1 MPAELIAEASEASVV
16 SLLALSTVKVWFWMV
31 RLPESVSFGSAIAL
45 DACDDVCASEVTTI
59 VWLPADAVAFA
70 ELRLRRLVL
79 ELDPCFSEKTPEKS
93 VSACKLVVSVAR
105 WLPSVDKTVS

>member
-1 MPAELIAEASEASVV
+1 MAASRCSH
-16 SLLALSTVKVWFWMV
+16 
-31 RLPESVSFGSAIAL
+31 
-45 DACDDVCASEVTTI
+45 ACGAKTQQ
-59 VWLPADAVAFA
+59 
-70 ELRLRRLVL
+70 LVL